1 MHGNFSREN
10 REVPSTP
17 DTQLCAGRLEKDM
30 IQKSNMHVDGKSDGR
45 AVPTKCLNKS
55 GNPLTEGMEGR
66 RPAEENTEQTTA
78 SQTQSWGDALSG
90 LRGVRE
96 AAKRDK
102 RLQFTALLHHVSVLL
117 LESSFYALKRDAAP
131 GVDGVHV
138 AGIRDGPERTTEGL
152 TQPRASRNVSSA
164 TFEESLHS

>member
-1 MHGNFSREN
+1 M
-10 REVPSTP
+10 P
-17 DTQLCAGRLEKDM
+17 DTQLCAGRLEKDV

-45 AVPTKCLNKS
+45 AVPTKCPNKS
-55 GNPLTEGMEGR
+55 GNPLAEGMEGR
-66 RPAEENTEQTTA
+66 RPAKENTEQTTT

-131 GVDGVHV
+131 GVDGVTWTEY
-138 AGIRDGPERTTEGL
+138 ERAWVNG
-152 TQPRASRNVSSA
+152 
-164 TFEESLHS
+164 